1 MTEMSDRERLALLL
15 RVASRYYLDDVS
27 QAEIA
32 REINFS
38 RATVSRL
45 LAEARQQGV
54 VRFQVEH
61 PLGRVLELEA
71 ELGREFGLDRVRIVD
86 PADSQSTLQQIA
98 RCAAELIMQTI
109 RPDSVVAVSNGRTL
123 AAVVD
128 ELPRR
133 RYRDV
138 YAVQMIGGLGK
149 QNPMLDSPELC
160 RKVAES
166 MGGRYQGMPVPLIV
180 ETPELAAAM
189 RREPA
194 ISTALA
200 LASHA
205 DVALVGI
212 GSTDPQGSGQ
222 IFEGWMTPE
231 ISAELWRAGAVGHI
245 AGHHFDVF
253 GRHLESSWC
262 QRLVSIRIDKLVGIK
277 EVLAVAFGTAKV
289 QAILGA
295 LRGGFLSS
303 LVTDLSTARAVLAA
317 SDNSAA
323 GATGSAQ
330 TIR

>member
-1 MTEMSDRERLALLL
+1 MNEKDDREHLALLL
-15 RVASRYYLDDVS
+15 QVATRYYLDNLS
-27 QAEIA
+27 QVDIA
-32 REINFS
+32 REIRFS

-45 LAEARQQGV
+45 LAEARQRGV

-71 ELGREFGLDRVRIVD
+71 ELCRQFGLRQARIVD
-86 PADSQSTLQQIA
+86 PSNSPSALQQLA
-98 RCAAELIMQTI
+98 RCAAELVLQTI
-109 RPDSVVAVSNGRTL
+109 RPDSVIAVSNGRTL

-128 ELPRR
+128 ELPKR
-133 RYRDV
+133 RYNDV

-149 QNPMLDSPELC
+149 QNPMVDSPELC

-166 MGGRYQGMPVPLIV
+166 LGGRYQGMPVPLIV

-194 ISTALA
+194 IATALA

-212 GSTDPQGSGQ
+212 GTTDQYGSGQ

-245 AGHHFDVF
+245 AGHHFDAY
-253 GRHLESSWC
+253 GRHLESSLC
-262 QRLVSIRIDKLVGIK
+262 QRLISIRIEKLTDIG
-277 EVLAVAFGTAKV
+277 EVLAVAFGPEKGP
-289 QAILGA
+289 AILGA

-303 LVTDLSTARAVLAA
+303 LVTDVNTARRVLALSGTA
-317 SDNSAA
+317 AVAENSLN
-323 GATGSAQ
+323 Q
-330 TIR
+330 PIR